1 MSKYIASLVGNI
13 VFFLLFL
20 LIDLTDR
27 LINYKISVSFDASAW
42 VVLSYIVKLIL
53 VPLAVSML
61 GLFKII
67 NAKKF
72 DLKLFAL
79 FLLFGVFF
87 IFNQWLLSFTNLIPQ
102 SLVTYSKFGG
112 VIVGVGIILSIKT
125 NSETSSKTVRQGTAD
140 LKDLDLKS

>member
-67 NAKKF
+67 NVKKF
-72 DLKLFAL
+72 DWKLFAL
-79 FLLFGVFF
+79 FLLFGIFF
-87 IFNQWLLSFTNLIPQ
+87 FFNQWLLNFTNLIPQ

-112 VIVGVGIILSIKT
+112 VILGVGIILSIKT
-125 NSETSSKTVRQGTAD
+125 NSETSSKTVKQGTAD
-140 LKDLDLKS
+140 HSKT